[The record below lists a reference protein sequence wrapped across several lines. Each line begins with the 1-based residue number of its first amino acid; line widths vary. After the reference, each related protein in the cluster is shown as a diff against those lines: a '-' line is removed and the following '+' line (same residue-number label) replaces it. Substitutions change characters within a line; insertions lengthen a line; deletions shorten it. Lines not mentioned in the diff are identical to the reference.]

1 MDLGWRLIIYIINID
16 FDLSCLHV
24 CIKSMLCK
32 GIRGGHSYCR
42 TIYGYLSFARS
53 ESTTYYVRQG
63 VYCMICIHKII
74 LSQYAYYAIREKN
87 TVCILHLLVLL
98 QYSRVCILKIRNYLF
113 IMHTTLLVVVQYA
126 YELGLLIRLVY
137 YSIRARL
144 ICILRVLHNYLQQY
158 ALYALMCIDDAY
170 QLASNMHTTRS
181 TSTSQC
187 A

>member
-74 LSQYAYYAIREKN
+74 LS
-87 TVCILHLLVLL
+87 
-98 QYSRVCILKIRNYLF
+98 
-113 IMHTTLLVVVQYA
+113 
-126 YELGLLIRLVY
+126 
-137 YSIRARL
+137 
-144 ICILRVLHNYLQQY
+144 
-158 ALYALMCIDDAY
+158 
-170 QLASNMHTTRS
+170 
-181 TSTSQC
+181 
-187 A
+187 